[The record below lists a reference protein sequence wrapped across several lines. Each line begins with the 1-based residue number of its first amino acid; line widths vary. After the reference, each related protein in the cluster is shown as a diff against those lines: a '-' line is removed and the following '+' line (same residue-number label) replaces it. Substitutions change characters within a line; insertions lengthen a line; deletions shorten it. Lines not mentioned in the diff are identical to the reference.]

1 MQRPVIPASA
11 TGTFV
16 LTVGI
21 EPTTAP
27 LHPRSSAVC
36 VPPDPQDGARETY
49 PSPEAVVYDRSI
61 FPVPA
66 QGSTSMTDNSDGEG
80 HLLNFTA
87 MNNDTRNSFRTLVND
102 GTTFASLS
110 SDLDQRINNA
120 ETIRRNANE
129 EATH

>member
-1 MQRPVIPASA
+1 
-11 TGTFV
+11 
-16 LTVGI
+16 
-21 EPTTAP
+21 
-27 LHPRSSAVC
+27 
-36 VPPDPQDGARETY
+36 
-49 PSPEAVVYDRSI
+49 
-61 FPVPA
+61 
-66 QGSTSMTDNSDGEG
+66 MTDNSDGEG
-80 HLLNFTA
+80 HLLNFTT

>member
-1 MQRPVIPASA
+1 
-11 TGTFV
+11 
-16 LTVGI
+16 
-21 EPTTAP
+21 
-27 LHPRSSAVC
+27 
-36 VPPDPQDGARETY
+36 
-49 PSPEAVVYDRSI
+49 
-61 FPVPA
+61 
-66 QGSTSMTDNSDGEG
+66 MTDNSDGEG
-80 HLLNFTA
+80 HLLNFAA